1 MSGYNNPVLVG
12 ADPFVILHDG
22 VYYHYATDAPDGYY
36 VYSSSDLKE
45 WKKLGYGLKK
55 GDVKGEK
62 WFWAPEILEADGRFY
77 MAYTS
82 DEHLGIAVSDSPAGP
97 FAQKEKRF
105 LSERCAI
112 DGDFL
117 VDDDGA
123 VYLYYVRF
131 QGGNVIYGTR
141 LAGST
146 AELAEKV
153 DSLSIDD
160 ETKLLEVEEK
170 YPWETIQ
177 GRVAEGPFVLKHGG
191 KYYLTYSAN
200 DYKSRDYAIG
210 YAVSDS
216 PLGPF
221 VKYEG
226 NPILRRSDRLVG
238 VGHHSFTSS
247 KDGKRLICVYHCHNS
262 LEKIHPRLTCFDDAF
277 FDESGVL
284 HIEGPSVP
292 EHGVK

>member
-131 QGGNVIYGTR
+131 QGAMLFTAQGLRAVPPSLPKR
-141 LAGST
+141 ST
-146 AELAEKV
+146 ASPSTTRRNCWRWRKNIPGRRYRAEL
-153 DSLSIDD
+153 
-160 ETKLLEVEEK
+160 
-170 YPWETIQ
+170 
-177 GRVAEGPFVLKHGG
+177 
-191 KYYLTYSAN
+191 
-200 DYKSRDYAIG
+200 
-210 YAVSDS
+210 
-216 PLGPF
+216 
-221 VKYEG
+221 
-226 NPILRRSDRLVG
+226 
-238 VGHHSFTSS
+238 
-247 KDGKRLICVYHCHNS
+247 
-262 LEKIHPRLTCFDDAF
+262 PR
-277 FDESGVL
+277 
-284 HIEGPSVP
+284 GPSC
-292 EHGVK
+292 